1 MLCLSPRIPA
11 SFKHE
16 NPTMLTLGI
25 ETSCDETAVALYDL
39 EKGILGQRLHSQIEL
54 HRLYGG
60 VVPELASR
68 DHVRYLK
75 PLLDDLLAAAHV
87 KLTDLKG
94 IAYTSGPGL
103 VGALLVG
110 AMFGRSLAYALK
122 IPAIGIHHMEGHLL
136 AALLDQPA
144 LSFPFVALLVSGGHT
159 FLVKVVALGQYEIL
173 GESIDDAV
181 GEAFDKTAS
190 LLGLSYPGGPA
201 IERLAAQGDPKRFH
215 LPRPMVDR
223 PNCDFSFSG
232 LKTAVLEL
240 VRKHEPLDVQ
250 TRADIAAAFQVAAVE
265 TLIKKT
271 ERALRSQG
279 LKTLVVAGGV
289 SANTS
294 LRSGLNGLIET
305 LGGTVYYPPLDLC
318 TDNAVMIAYA
328 GALRLA
334 RGESDDLRVMVKPRW
349 SLESL

>member
-1 MLCLSPRIPA
+1 MLI
-11 SFKHE
+11 
-16 NPTMLTLGI
+16 LGI
-25 ETSCDETAVALYDL
+25 ETSCDETAVALYDS
-39 EKGILGQRLHSQIEL
+39 EKGIIGQRLHSQIEL

-75 PLLDDLLAAAHV
+75 PLLDDLLRTAHIY
-87 KLTDLKG
+87 LEDLQG

-136 AALLDQPA
+136 AALLGQPS
-144 LSFPFVALLVSGGHT
+144 LPFPFLSLLVSGGHT
-159 FLVKVVALGQYEIL
+159 LLVKVETLGHYTLL

-181 GEAFDKTAS
+181 GEAFDKTAT

-201 IERLAAQGDPKRFH
+201 IQALARQGDPKRFQ
-215 LPRPMVDR
+215 LPRPMLDK

-240 VRKHEPLDVQ
+240 VRKQKPLDEQ
-250 TRADIAAAFQVAAVE
+250 TKADIALAFQTAAVE

-271 ERALRSQG
+271 QRALKEND
-279 LKTLVVAGGV
+279 LTTVVIAGGV
-289 SANTS
+289 SANTALRQS
-294 LRSGLNGLIET
+294 LDDLMESQQGR
-305 LGGTVYYPPLDLC
+305 VYYPPLELC

-328 GALRLA
+328 GYQRLS
-334 RGESDDLRVMVKPRW
+334 RGQSEDLAVTVKPRW
-349 SLESL
+349 SLEEL

>member
-1 MLCLSPRIPA
+1 MLIAKNLSVK
-11 SFKHE
+11 SK
-16 NPTMLTLGI
+16 MLILGI
-25 ETSCDETAVALYDL
+25 ETSCDETAVALYDS

-54 HRLYGG
+54 HGLYGG

-75 PLLDDLLAAAHV
+75 PLLDDLLLSANV
-87 KLTDLKG
+87 ELNDLEG

-136 AALLDQPA
+136 AALLDQPS
-144 LSFPFVALLVSGGHT
+144 LPFPFLSLLVSGGHT
-159 FLVKVVALGQYEIL
+159 LLIKVEALGQYKIV

-181 GEAFDKTAS
+181 GEAFDKTAT

-201 IERLAAQGDPKRFH
+201 IQALATQGDSKRFH
-215 LPRPMVDR
+215 LPRPMLNK
-223 PNCDFSFSG
+223 PHCDFSFSG

-240 VRKHEPLDVQ
+240 VRKQEPLDAQ
-250 TRADIAAAFQVAAVE
+250 TRADIAIAFQIAAVE
-265 TLIKKT
+265 TLVKKT
-271 ERALRSQG
+271 QRALEQNN

-289 SANTS
+289 SANTA
-294 LRSGLNGLIET
+294 LRQELDKLMQSKQ
-305 LGGTVYYPPLDLC
+305 GTVYYPPLELC

-328 GALRLA
+328 GYQRLN
-334 RGESDDLRVMVKPRW
+334 RGQSEDLVVTVRPRW